1 MLDAKHV
8 GSWCLLLK
16 QLFKKNKE
24 TSDGTQQRSEQLR
37 TLARM
42 KAMIPYTHTHTL
54 KLIALLKT
62 NTLYLQKFKWNSMTS
77 LIIQLKHS
85 IKASTKG
92 EEEVFYIHIRLLKV
106 KYKLKA
112 DPKCTEKLVFRFV
125 REQKVAFTLW

>member
-1 MLDAKHV
+1 
-8 GSWCLLLK
+8 
-16 QLFKKNKE
+16 
-24 TSDGTQQRSEQLR
+24 
-37 TLARM
+37 
-42 KAMIPYTHTHTL
+42 
-54 KLIALLKT
+54 
-62 NTLYLQKFKWNSMTS
+62 MTS

-106 KYKLKA
+106 KYKLIA

>member
-1 MLDAKHV
+1 MLWTIENTCENESYD
-8 GSWCLLLK
+8 SL
-16 QLFKKNKE
+16 
-24 TSDGTQQRSEQLR
+24 
-37 TLARM
+37 
-42 KAMIPYTHTHTL
+42 YTHTHTL